1 MEDHAALSSNHCT
14 HTNCHE
20 SNKPYPKLE
29 VHMSWWGMTGL
40 DQVGAEYDLAQT
52 IARIAEAGFDGI
64 NGFIPSPEEAGQWNK
79 LLEKYGLS
87 LSVNAYPRTTEDMA
101 TFLEQVQQYEG
112 AIQHINVQVMTP
124 FIIDEQAIELLRG
137 LNELSTKAGI
147 PASIETHRGTI
158 TQDLLRTVAYVEAL
172 ESLPLTID
180 LSHYIVAGEM
190 HTITDEAE
198 LLIERLLERT
208 SSIHARVSNGEQI
221 QVDAGPSG
229 EHPMLQHFER
239 WWRKGMLQWRK
250 TAHCDE
256 VLPFVVELGPP
267 PYAITADEYANRVRE
282 ISDRW
287 EQSLFFM
294 RLARRIWQEE
304 NNKLA
309 HHE

>member
-1 MEDHAALSSNHCT
+1 MEDHAALNLNPSI
-14 HTNCHE
+14 HTNRSH
-20 SNKPYPKLE
+20 PKLD

-40 DQVGAEYDLAQT
+40 DPVGREHDLEQK

-64 NGFIPSPEEAGQWNK
+64 NGFVPTPAEAGQWIK
-79 LLEKYGLS
+79 LLEKYNLS
-87 LSVNAYPRTTEDMA
+87 LSVNAYPRTAEDMA
-101 TFLEQVQQYEG
+101 TFLEQVQHYG

-124 FIIDEQAIELLRG
+124 FLIDENAIELLRE
-137 LNELSTKAGI
+137 LNELSNKAGI

-158 TQDLLRTVAYVEAL
+158 TQDLLRTVNYVEVL

-198 LLIERLLERT
+198 QLIEKLLERT
-208 SSIHARVSNGEQI
+208 ASIHARVSNGEQI

-239 WWRKGMLQWRK
+239 WWRRGMLQWSK
-250 TAHCDE
+250 TARSGE

-267 PYAITADEYANRVRE
+267 PYAITADEYGKRVGE

-294 RLARRIWQEE
+294 HLARRIWQEE
-304 NNKLA
+304 NDKLA
-309 HHE
+309 NHE